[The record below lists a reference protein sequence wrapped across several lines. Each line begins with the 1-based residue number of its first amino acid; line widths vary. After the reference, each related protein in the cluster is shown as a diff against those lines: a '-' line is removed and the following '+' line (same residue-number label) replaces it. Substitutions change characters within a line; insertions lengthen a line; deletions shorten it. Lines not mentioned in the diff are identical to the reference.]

1 MIGVDEERLRGEGL
15 TPNEAFYLLSLR
27 TKEDFVIG
35 NMSNKGFLTEFEYLT
50 PEGSLTEKS
59 EKYLNEVFKKIMI
72 RKSITEKDVQELSEK
87 YRELFPVK
95 IMTANMP
102 VRGNLNNIIRKMIK
116 FKSDYPKY
124 TDEVILAATAKY
136 IEDKRKEGYA
146 FMTSS
151 EYMILKNNTSLLATL
166 CDSYLEIKD
175 GGGDKE
181 VKWGRTS

>member
-27 TKEDFVIG
+27 AKEDVVIG
-35 NMSNKGFLTEFEYLT
+35 HMSNKGFLIEFGYLG
-50 PEGSLTEKS
+50 EDERLTEKG
-59 EKYLNEVFKKIMI
+59 EKYLNEVFKKVAV
-72 RKSITEKDVQELSEK
+72 RKIVTEDSVRDLAEK

-95 IMTANMP
+95 VMTGNMP
-102 VRGNLNNIIRKMIK
+102 VKGNLNNIIRKMVK
-116 FKSDYPKY
+116 FRTDHPKY

-136 IEDKRKEGYA
+136 VEDKRKEGYV

-151 EYMILKNNTSLLATL
+151 EYMISKNNISLLASL
-166 CDSYLEIKD
+166 CDSYLEGKN

-181 VKWGRTS
+181 TKWGRHI